1 MQPFIT
7 QYSNAESKA
16 DWRNQQVMQGIESV
30 NWSIQQGNELMEQY
44 VQSTEK
50 RLQAVE
56 RKKRRKRVQDSI
68 CVTQDGKII
77 IVEMYDT
84 GEQIVEPFII
94 NITGRWDV
102 YLQTATFRGQQ
113 GRISRPVKAILSGR
127 L

>member
-1 MQPFIT
+1 MKKTNKGGRKMQPFIT

-94 NITGRWDV
+94 NITGRW
-102 YLQTATFRGQQ
+102 
-113 GRISRPVKAILSGR
+113 
-127 L
+127 